1 MPKQQPGG
9 AQLARDKIA
18 EQTAMKYAEIE
29 AENQHLRALVA
40 QFQTGA
46 SGSGSGNDSIAPPR
60 GGSNNDD
67 DEPNERQSGDS
78 VAPPSGDATKSA
90 TPSSTSSNEAAVH
103 VTTAAA
109 NAKVETTAAVV
120 EAAAAAAAV
129 AAAAEGARGEQKA
142 MFRLYCD
149 ALQRAAAKFGA
160 VQPAAQASSAGVAA
174 SVALTMAIENL
185 SGLRSVGFACKMVVA
200 ALPSEMQA
208 QCQDLPMES
217 ITTPQKLVMA
227 ICAATDWIKPSDD
240 TIRTRG
246 AFGLGSAG
254 VPARAAAYVIALQMA
269 DRSPQPARDVCDALS
284 IALVDLREALREA
297 AHPVYLNVDEA
308 LHALGEQPTPPTEAT
323 LRALLKKSA
332 ATIERAKLT
341 TAPAAPVAVVH
352 SSMPLRGGGSDGRR
366 RGGSSRG
373 RGGGGGGTGRTGT
386 AGNCYRCNETG
397 HIWKSCDA
405 TRCATCGGF
414 HWKLPCAGKQIEK
427 KGLYIGSLQRG
438 ASGARALSG
447 RHNREAFYVVA
458 ESVLT
463 QAGASATAERVLVD
477 LGAVPSVTTSAFVAE
492 YALTLTSSTTP
503 SIYGVN
509 GATID
514 VVGCVRF
521 ALRISGATLDVD
533 ALVVESA
540 PFRLLIGCDTLRGSN
555 VRAHIIIGRGRGRL
569 RLDGGRWAEAVDWH
583 DDDDDNDGDDSR
595 PAAPTPVLLVAPAA
609 EFTSRPSSFFA
620 FVPKVGLLH
629 AKSVIGDDE
638 GLTVADAMSI
648 LGFTA
653 APPVTTT
660 TTTTTTT
667 DAPVFVVSGQAA
679 AAAAAIRAHEAS
691 VGAERAGA
699 WQLPDMRPHPSAA
712 LPYERPTGADTE
724 SYRDI
729 RYGPQLPPEIRR
741 QLEASAK
748 QFKHV
753 FGGGGGVGASGSAP
767 VNKAGRSIKLTL
779 IPGADLKDITASY
792 RPIDP
797 DDAAFLEKYAR
808 QMLADGRLVEIDHA
822 PATSLAMVVRK
833 ADGSQRVV
841 VNFAPLNRML
851 IGNHAAMPN
860 IHQLHRFLADGD
872 VRSTFD
878 LWQCFHQF
886 ALDER
891 SIPLTATWFGPDM
904 LLAWVVAPMGIVNVP
919 NDVQQV
925 MRRTF
930 DNKYTRTFIDDLGQ
944 RCKVSEL
951 VAATRHIYETC
962 DRLGWTLK
970 AKKVCIGFVQLPML
984 GKLIGPG
991 TIDPKPEHLQ
1001 GVADFALPKTKRAL
1015 QGFRGMVTALAP
1027 HLRDAT
1033 RLMQPLNEA
1042 IATQHGR
1049 LDWSP
1054 RMLEAFHALRRL
1066 VLSPE
1071 SVVPFDAERPL
1082 IVITDW
1088 STQGWSATLAHL
1100 SADETH
1106 FELVDAMARA
1116 NTRAGAR
1123 RTPAVGELAAFVLAS
1138 KAFPHYMR
1146 GRTIYWLTDSMTM
1159 KQALQSLRT
1168 SKVPM
1173 VGRLV
1178 EQLAQLDVVVMHS
1191 AGEENVIADTLCR
1204 QFERPADDADDADDV
1219 DDVVDDDV
1227 DNVPQLAAMMTM
1239 KTEET
1244 TTTSA
1249 LPVWSVNDDDDD
1261 DNSVAASLSAAAASL
1276 VELQAAPAAAANA
1289 PARPAAAAAA
1299 APAAAAATVVPAAAA
1314 APAQVAAAPTPTTA
1328 VTLSGVERAL
1338 VSASADEKAAV
1349 AASAVAV
1356 RERIEQ
1362 RMLRWLLL
1370 QANDAELRDY
1380 HVLARAVAGPAT
1392 AAVAAAA
1399 AAVAAAGSLAALE
1412 PHYDASGLLCVRIDG
1427 DARIVV
1433 PAGAV
1438 TEVVDAVHSGEKH
1451 DGIGMAHWHAR
1462 RCLLVARE
1470 IYWWRT
1476 MAADVG
1482 RWCHE
1487 CVACQRHRHM
1497 TSREPANLGNS
1508 EATREPVRLR
1518 EWQLDSFVLDDGL
1531 FFTAIELYSGFV
1543 MTAALTDHSSAE
1555 FVRAFETTVVQAFD
1569 TPTHVVVDGGSEMM
1583 RHFDA
1588 YCSARGIEIVVGQP
1602 YNPRAVAR
1610 VSRAQRQLLAAVTKA
1625 RALGSTAPIA
1635 QLMARAAHEWNIAP
1649 IDAGDDDN
1657 NRAGLYSPHRLMFAS
1672 APRHTSTALLPM
1684 ITVPPSSPHRPLQDV
1699 LNELTAAHAA
1709 ATAVRAA
1716 DRAERR
1722 KRHVA
1727 AFAQHRAPPAQ
1738 LVLGDD
1744 VWACVPPDTVEGNK
1758 LEQHQRWTGPWRVTA
1773 INAVTGVVQL
1783 AWLADVDVP
1792 LTVAVHLRNTR
1803 SFIAPQPLDA
1813 PHLLDNDSVW
1823 ASGDNNNRMPLGGMS
1838 ELPPTVRAKFD
1849 AALAASGG
1857 RRTRAATLTST
1868 ATSTSAVTTVE
1879 AAASAA
1885 ATAAAKEKA
1894 AAIAASTATS
1904 STAATAAAVPTST
1917 ATAVA
1922 PAPDVSMIAAEI
1934 REATSRVAAQTKS
1947 KEATS
1952 TIAVERMAAEQ
1963 AQRAQAELAV
1973 ARAVEAQRVAEC
1985 AASPNEVTTRAADE
1999 ARNSVQLA
2007 QLAVT
2012 TTETSADMAAKR
2024 AAAARTAH
2032 EEADN
2037 KWRHEAA
2044 RLAAMRA
2051 ASTTMA
2057 TTLSTTSRQ

>member
-1 MPKQQPGG
+1 M
-9 AQLARDKIA
+9 
-18 EQTAMKYAEIE
+18 
-29 AENQHLRALVA
+29 
-40 QFQTGA
+40 
-46 SGSGSGNDSIAPPR
+46 
-60 GGSNNDD
+60 
-67 DEPNERQSGDS
+67 
-78 VAPPSGDATKSA
+78 
-90 TPSSTSSNEAAVH
+90 
-103 VTTAAA
+103 
-109 NAKVETTAAVV
+109 
-120 EAAAAAAAV
+120 
-129 AAAAEGARGEQKA
+129 
-142 MFRLYCD
+142 
-149 ALQRAAAKFGA
+149 
-160 VQPAAQASSAGVAA
+160 
-174 SVALTMAIENL
+174 
-185 SGLRSVGFACKMVVA
+185 
-200 ALPSEMQA
+200 
-208 QCQDLPMES
+208 
-217 ITTPQKLVMA
+217 
-227 ICAATDWIKPSDD
+227 
-240 TIRTRG
+240 
-246 AFGLGSAG
+246 
-254 VPARAAAYVIALQMA
+254 
-269 DRSPQPARDVCDALS
+269 
-284 IALVDLREALREA
+284 
-297 AHPVYLNVDEA
+297 
-308 LHALGEQPTPPTEAT
+308 
-323 LRALLKKSA
+323 
-332 ATIERAKLT
+332 
-341 TAPAAPVAVVH
+341 
-352 SSMPLRGGGSDGRR
+352 
-366 RGGSSRG
+366 
-373 RGGGGGGTGRTGT
+373 
-386 AGNCYRCNETG
+386 
-397 HIWKSCDA
+397 
-405 TRCATCGGF
+405 
-414 HWKLPCAGKQIEK
+414 
-427 KGLYIGSLQRG
+427 
-438 ASGARALSG
+438 
-447 RHNREAFYVVA
+447 A

-492 YALTLTSSTTP
+492 HALTLTSSTTP

-521 ALRISGATLDVD
+521 ALRIGGATLGVD

-540 PFRLLIGCDTLRGSN
+540 PFRLLIGCDTLRGSDA
-555 VRAHIIIGRGRGRL
+555 RAHIIIGRGRGRL

-583 DDDDDNDGDDSR
+583 DDDDDDGDDSR

-648 LGFTA
+648 LGFTT
-653 APPVTTT
+653 APPV
-660 TTTTTTT
+660 TTTT

-712 LPYERPTGADTE
+712 LRYERPTGADTE

-951 VAATRHIYETC
+951 VDATRHIYETC

-991 TIDPKPEHLQ
+991 TIEPKPEHLQ

-1159 KQALQSLRT
+1159 SQALQSLRT

-1204 QFERPADDADDADDV
+1204 QFERPVDDADDV
-1219 DDVVDDDV
+1219 DDGAEEDDVDDDV

-1239 KTEET
+1239 KTKET
-1244 TTTSA
+1244 KMTSA
-1249 LPVWSVNDDDDD
+1249 LPVWSANDDDDD
-1261 DNSVAASLSAAAASL
+1261 NDSVAASLSAAAASL
-1276 VELQAAPAAAANA
+1276 VELQATPAAAANA
-1289 PARPAAAAAA
+1289 PARPAAAATAT
-1299 APAAAAATVVPAAAA
+1299 APAAAAATVVPAAVAA
-1314 APAQVAAAPTPTTA
+1314 ASAQVAAAPTPTTA
-1328 VTLSGVERAL
+1328 VTPSGVERAL
-1338 VSASADEKAAV
+1338 ISASADEKAAV

-1380 HVLARAVAGPAT
+1380 HVLARAAAGPAA

-1427 DARIVV
+1427 DVRIVV

-1543 MTAALTDHSSAE
+1543 MTAALADHSSAE
-1555 FVRAFETTVVQAFD
+1555 FVRAFETSVVQAFD
-1569 TPTHVVVDGGSEMM
+1569 TPTHVIVDGGSEMM

-1657 NRAGLYSPHRLMFAS
+1657 DRTGLYSPHRLMFAS
-1672 APRHTSTALLPM
+1672 APRHTSTALLPT
-1684 ITVPPSSPHRPLQDV
+1684 IRVPASSPHRPLQDV

-1722 KRHVA
+1722 KRHEA
-1727 AFAQHRAPPAQ
+1727 AFARHRAPKAQ
-1738 LVLGDD
+1738 LVVGDD
-1744 VWACVPPDTVEGNK
+1744 VWACVPPDNVEGNK
-1758 LEQHQRWTGPWRVTA
+1758 LERHQRWTGPWRVTE

-1803 SFIAPQPLDA
+1803 SFIAPQSLDA
-1813 PHLLDNDSVW
+1813 SHLLDNDSVF
-1823 ASGDNNNRMPLGGMS
+1823 ASSDNNNRVPLGGMS

-1849 AALAASGG
+1849 AALAASK
-1857 RRTRAATLTST
+1857 RARAATLTST
-1868 ATSTSAVTTVE
+1868 STSTSAVTTVE
-1879 AAASAA
+1879 AAAAAAASAA
-1885 ATAAAKEKA
+1885 AAAAAAKA
-1894 AAIAASTATS
+1894 ATIAASTATS
-1904 STAATAAAVPTST
+1904 STAATATAVPTAS
-1917 ATAVA
+1917 V
-1922 PAPDVSMIAAEI
+1922 PSVPMIAAVI
-1934 REATSRVAAQTKS
+1934 REATSRDMVHATS

-1952 TIAVERMAAEQ
+1952 AIAVERMAVEQ
-1963 AQRAQAELAV
+1963 AQRAQV
-1973 ARAVEAQRVAEC
+1973 ALVMARVDEAQRVAEC

-2007 QLAVT
+2007 LLAVT
-2012 TTETSADMAAKR
+2012 IAETSADMAAKR

-2044 RLAAMRA
+2044 RLAAMQA

-2057 TTLSTTSRQ
+2057 TTLSTTSAQ